1 MQHAEYKT
9 KVIRRQIRLMQ
20 ERGIFTPPG
29 GDERA
34 PVQRAQRPMSGKKKR
49 VGAKR

>member
-9 KVIRRQIRLMQ
+9 KVIRRQVRLMQ

-29 GDERA
+29 GDEQPA
-34 PVQRAQRPMSGKKKR
+34 AKAVKDKKQVRK
-49 VGAKR
+49 AKK